1 MKRDEF
7 ARTLEQALLRPQ
19 TDRREVEGACAAAIR
34 DHLGVLVVLPCHVEI
49 AAPLLA
55 GTGVKLASVVGFP
68 LGAALPEVK
77 ALEARRL
84 VELGATELDMV
95 MHLPWFF
102 SGEHDRVREDIA
114 GVVREARGH
123 PVKVIMETGL
133 LDEGGIVAACHLA
146 RDGGASFVKTSTG
159 FGPGGA
165 TEESVGLMRRT
176 VGNRLGVKASG
187 GIRTLDQALALLE
200 AGADRLGTSGASDLL
215 AQWDR
220 RFRS

>member
-1 MKRDEF
+1 M
-7 ARTLEQALLRPQ
+7 
-19 TDRREVEGACAAAIR
+19 
-34 DHLGVLVVLPCHVEI
+34 
-49 AAPLLA
+49 
-55 GTGVKLASVVGFP
+55 
-68 LGAALPEVK
+68 
-77 ALEARRL
+77 
-84 VELGATELDMV
+84 
-95 MHLPWFF
+95 
-102 SGEHDRVREDIA
+102 
-114 GVVREARGH
+114 
-123 PVKVIMETGL
+123 
-133 LDEGGIVAACHLA
+133 
-146 RDGGASFVKTSTG
+146 KTSTG